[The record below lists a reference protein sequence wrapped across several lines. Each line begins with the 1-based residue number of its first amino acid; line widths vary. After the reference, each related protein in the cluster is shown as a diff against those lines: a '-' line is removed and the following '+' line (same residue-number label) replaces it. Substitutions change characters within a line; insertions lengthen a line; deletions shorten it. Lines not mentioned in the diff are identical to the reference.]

1 MKIVLFGAPA
11 SGKGTQ
17 GKRLADDLGLPHIS
31 TGDMLRAMREEP
43 GAIGDELRLIPPHA
57 FASDELI
64 LTALAAELAKPAYAK
79 GVIFEGFPRTLAQAQ
94 AMKGMGL
101 EPDIAINLPID
112 ESLVMDRA
120 VNRRIH
126 QASGRSY
133 NVLFNPPKREGVDD
147 VTGEPLIHRRDDH
160 ASIIQE
166 RLDLF
171 RDLTVPAI
179 NYMKGTAKPGEGP
192 VWVEVDAGRPMNDV
206 SADLDLGMNS
216 AMAIRALRAGK
227 NTTVTVESP
236 YAGDIAKN
244 EAYARAA
251 LRDCLLRGEAPF
263 ASHLLYTQPGVLDD
277 TQSAQRR
284 LGIEAGLVF
293 AQKTG
298 KTVVYADLG
307 MTPGMEEGI
316 ARAHAAGRPVER
328 RSLPGWAPE
337 VSPDEPTEDLRS
349 SQRRRRTAP

>member
-17 GKRLADDLGLPHIS
+17 GKRLAATLGLPHIS

-43 GAIGDELRLIPPHA
+43 GPIGDELRQIEPHE
-57 FASDELI
+57 FASDQLI
-64 LTALAAELAKPAYAK
+64 LTALAAELAKPLYAK

-112 ESLVMDRA
+112 EALVMDRA

-133 NVLFNPPKREGVDD
+133 NVLFSPPEKDGIDD
-147 VTGEPLIHRRDDH
+147 VTGEPLVHRRDDH
-160 ASIIQE
+160 APIIKE

-171 RDLTVPAI
+171 RDLTQPAI
-179 NYMKGTAKPGEGP
+179 AYMKTTAKPGEGP
-192 VWVEVDAGRPMNDV
+192 VWVEVDAGRSYDEV
-206 SADLDLGMNS
+206 SSDLDLGMDS
-216 AMAIRALRAGK
+216 AFAIRILRTGK
-227 NTTVTVESP
+227 NETVTIESP

-251 LRDCLLRGEAPF
+251 MRDCLLRGEAPF

-293 AQKTG
+293 ARKTG
-298 KTVVYADLG
+298 KTVVYGDLG
-307 MTPGMEEGI
+307 ITQGMEEGI
-316 ARAHAAGRPVER
+316 ARAKNAGRPVEI
-328 RSLPGWAPE
+328 RSLSGWSPEAP
-337 VSPDEPTEDLRS
+337 VDEPEENRTT
-349 SQRRRRTAP
+349 RRRRSTP